1 MEQHTQLELLCLIKG
16 QKMEFYKEGKVL
28 GITANT
34 RLDLGASQFNHK
46 AAIILQISGNAK
58 LEFYTKGTVSGGV
71 TLAAGGDA
79 ISGTGFTNS
88 LIPVRLASVTPDVS
102 GTGKIILFN

>member
-1 MEQHTQLELLCLIKG
+1 
-16 QKMEFYKEGKVL
+16 MEFYKEGRVL

-34 RLDLGASQFNHK
+34 RLDLGAAQFNHK
-46 AAIILQISGNAK
+46 AAVILQISGSAK

-71 TLAAGGDA
+71 TMAASGDT
-79 ISGTGFTNS
+79 IQGTAFTNS
-88 LIPVRLASVTPDVS
+88 LIPVRLAAVTPDNS

>member
-1 MEQHTQLELLCLIKG
+1 
-16 QKMEFYKEGKVL
+16 MEFYKEGRVL

-46 AAIILQISGNAK
+46 AAMVLSDADCK
-58 LEFYTKGTVSGGV
+58 LEFYTKG
-71 TLAAGGDA
+71 A
-79 ISGTGFTNS
+79 ISGGITFGAGGQNPVTNVFTNA
-88 LIPVRLASVTPDVS
+88 LIPVRLAAVTPTTG

>member
-1 MEQHTQLELLCLIKG
+1 
-16 QKMEFYKEGKVL
+16 MEFYKEGRVL

-34 RLDLGASQFNHK
+34 RLDLGAAQFNHK
-46 AAIILQISGNAK
+46 AAIILQASGNAT
-58 LEFYTKGTVSGGV
+58 LQFYTKGTVSAGM
-71 TLAAGGDA
+71 TLAGVGDS
-79 ISGTGFTNS
+79 ILGTGFTNS

>member
-1 MEQHTQLELLCLIKG
+1 
-16 QKMEFYKEGKVL
+16 MEFYKEGRVL

-34 RLDLGASQFNHK
+34 RLDLGAAQFNHK
-46 AAIILQISGNAK
+46 AAIILQTSGNAK

-71 TLAAGGDA
+71 TMAASGDT
-79 ISGTGFTNS
+79 IQGTAFTNS
-88 LIPVRLASVTPDVS
+88 LIPVRLAAVTPDNS

>member
-1 MEQHTQLELLCLIKG
+1 
-16 QKMEFYKEGKVL
+16 MEFYKEGRVL

-34 RLDLGASQFNHK
+34 RLDLGAAQFNHK

-71 TLAAGGDA
+71 TMAASGDT
-79 ISGTGFTNS
+79 IQGTAFTNS
-88 LIPVRLASVTPDVS
+88 LIPVRLAAVTPDNS